1 MEALKAEIERK
12 RKLNSDLRSQ
22 LSAKDSDPGNAD
34 SSSGP
39 GGIQFI
45 RQGDR
50 KKMEELKLA
59 EKQREL
65 DLERSKRTR
74 IEEEKISVPKTSE
87 TSKNKTS
94 GTKSVVKEE
103 HYLSLSVLEVKRR
116 LRSLAQPITLFGES
130 VPERV
135 ARLVL
140 AVQQRELQGTSRR
153 EADNIKVGQN
163 ASIDAEEEAALEAE
177 DLADAAASKKAKTAA
192 APSSSSA
199 HHKQQGTDAARE
211 GSGGPDHRTHTHT
224 HTHTHTQN
232 HGDNSAGGNG
242 NNAQQD
248 GEDDDDEEEEEDNK
262 DGGGGKGTNGVHWDP
277 TVHFSAMKDLPDEK
291 IVYKFFRALA
301 KQWEAD
307 LNMREDWEKRTAK
320 GRNETRTQKQC
331 KDSIRPLFRMC
342 KRKEVPYDILVKLVL
357 MVKHCE
363 EGNFLAANDQY
374 IRTAIGNAAWPIG
387 LTMVGI
393 HERSGREKISTSKV
407 CFPHV

>member
-22 LSAKDSDPGNAD
+22 LSAIDSDPGNAD

-74 IEEEKISVPKTSE
+74 VEEEKISVPKTSE

-177 DLADAAASKKAKTAA
+177 DLADAAASKNAKTAA

-211 GSGGPDHRTHTHT
+211 GSG
-224 HTHTHTQN
+224 
-232 HGDNSAGGNG
+232 DNSAGG

-277 TVHFSAMKDLPDEK
+277 TVHFSAMKDLSDEK

-407 CFPHV
+407 CFPTFSSF